1 MTREEKQRFI
11 HEKSNEHDVP
21 ANEKILWSLHAIKKL
36 REEGLKKTPVEES
49 LKACDLVEDYQTEGR
64 PLPDCLVL
72 GFINS
77 EPVHIVVAID
87 ADFDRIL
94 LVTVYRPLAERWEN
108 DWKTRRRKS

>member
-11 HEKSNEHDVP
+11 HEKSHEHDVP
-21 ANEKILWSLHAIKKL
+21 VNEKILWSLHAVKKL
-36 REEGLKKTPVEES
+36 RVEGLKKRHVEES

-72 GFINS
+72 GFIGD

-94 LVTVYRPLAERWEN
+94 LVTVYRPLTERWE
-108 DWKTRRRKS
+108 DGWKTRKRKS